1 MFRGGG
7 ELGREWYLEGKL
19 QNKHKSFEVRLCLL
33 GLSLHRNQTE
43 TLSTQARVC
52 YGPCSSN
59 NRRNT
64 VSRFSSLS
72 ENVQPFADMK
82 QRQHIH
88 EPNRPTIRRSSLVV
102 KAGLKINL
110 GLLPVVLTDQRNVS
124 GLGHVSLLSA
134 QKPIMK
140 KT

>member
-1 MFRGGG
+1 M
-7 ELGREWYLEGKL
+7 
-19 QNKHKSFEVRLCLL
+19 
-33 GLSLHRNQTE
+33 
-43 TLSTQARVC
+43 
-52 YGPCSSN
+52 
-59 NRRNT
+59 
-64 VSRFSSLS
+64 SRFSSLS

-110 GLLPVVLTDQRNVS
+110 GLLPVVLTGS

>member
-1 MFRGGG
+1 M
-7 ELGREWYLEGKL
+7 
-19 QNKHKSFEVRLCLL
+19 
-33 GLSLHRNQTE
+33 
-43 TLSTQARVC
+43 
-52 YGPCSSN
+52 
-59 NRRNT
+59 
-64 VSRFSSLS
+64 SRFSSLS

-88 EPNRPTIRRSSLVV
+88 EPNRPTIKRSSLVV

-110 GLLPVVLTDQRNVS
+110 RLLPVVLTGQRNVS

>member
-1 MFRGGG
+1 M
-7 ELGREWYLEGKL
+7 
-19 QNKHKSFEVRLCLL
+19 
-33 GLSLHRNQTE
+33 
-43 TLSTQARVC
+43 
-52 YGPCSSN
+52 
-59 NRRNT
+59 
-64 VSRFSSLS
+64 SRFSSLS

-88 EPNRPTIRRSSLVV
+88 EPNRPTIRRSSLV

-110 GLLPVVLTDQRNVS
+110 GLLPVVLTGQRNVS